1 MKLHFLSFFLDNKP
15 IRNVQR
21 KKGKIGVIGLSIRL
35 RLSASCSLGLD
46 ITGHRVARERQN
58 SADTEDLEER
68 LPVIS
73 YTII

>member
-1 MKLHFLSFFLDNKP
+1 M
-15 IRNVQR
+15 
-21 KKGKIGVIGLSIRL
+21 IGLSIRL